1 MKRLVSV
8 LIIFLFTL
16 KFFSADLVTF
26 ELVQKGYED
35 FLNTQTEESLQ
46 EFSELLDVFQSG
58 EYYQSVQKKSVDYK
72 NSFEALDEAVKQI
85 LGNMDS
91 PWLSED
97 NNFENLF
104 KASDI
109 SGPFSN
115 FLIRHYSYTT
125 KSAFVL
131 RASLIGILVFLMLIF
146 VFVLLY
152 ARVKRQRQ
160 NALLQSKYILQG
172 QENERR
178 RISGEL
184 HDTIAQNLKIQRLQI
199 LNTKDLISENVELEN
214 QWVELFNSAE
224 QNMSQIRD
232 ICQNLF
238 PPNFEQQKLEWIL
251 KEFCK
256 NTELKHKVNC
266 TFFISKEAEVDML
279 SSENKL
285 HVFRIIQESITN
297 AVLHGNAKNIDVA
310 VTKKMISIKDDGH
323 GFNVSETLATQ
334 TNHFGLRSI
343 YERTRILGAVCHI
356 ESSPEGTEV
365 NIQF

>member
-1 MKRLVSV
+1 MKRLVFV

-16 KFFSADLVTF
+16 SGFAADLVTF
-26 ELVQKGYED
+26 EQVQKGYEN
-35 FLNTQTEESLQ
+35 FLNSQTEEALQ
-46 EFSELLDVFQSG
+46 EFSELLDVYRFG
-58 EYYQSVQKKSVDYK
+58 DYYQSVQKKSAEYK
-72 NSFEALDEAVKQI
+72 KSFETLDDTVKQI
-85 LGNMDS
+85 LGTMES
-91 PWLSED
+91 PWLSEE
-97 NNFENLF
+97 NNLENSF
-104 KASDI
+104 RASDI

-115 FLIRHYSYTT
+115 FLIRHYSYTIR
-125 KSAFVL
+125 SAFIL
-131 RASLIGILVFLMLIF
+131 RASLLAVLFFVLILF

-178 RISGEL
+178 RISSEL

-199 LNTKDLISENVELEN
+199 LNAKDLIEENEQIKE
-214 QWVELFNSAE
+214 QWKELFDSAE
-224 QNMSQIRD
+224 KNMIQIRD

-251 KEFCK
+251 QEFCK
-256 NTELKHKVNC
+256 NTELKHKVGC
-266 TFFISKEAEVDML
+266 TFFISKESDVDLL

-285 HVFRIIQESITN
+285 HVFRIIQESVNN
-297 AVLHGNAKNIDVA
+297 AVLHGNANHIDIA
-310 VTKKMISIKDDGH
+310 VTKKMISIKDDGQ

-343 YERTRILGAVCHI
+343 YERSRILGASCHI
-356 ESSPEGTEV
+356 ESSGEGTEV